1 MSQKIKV
8 WDLLVRLFHWSLVLF
23 FTVAYFTGEEEGIL
37 HIYSGYIVLGLITFR
52 VLWGFIGSKY
62 ARFSNFIRTP
72 KYVFNY
78 FKSYIKGQP
87 KHYVGHNPLGGA
99 MVITLLIS
107 LFMVSYTGLKLY
119 AVEEGLGPLAQ
130 GNTISVIS
138 SAYADSDDNDEK
150 RNHSVNEEDEEDEE
164 FWEELHEFF
173 ANFTLLLVFLHIAG
187 VFVSSKLHKENLAKA
202 MITGLKR
209 KD

>member
-8 WDLLVRLFHWSLVLF
+8 WDPLVRLFHWSLVLF

-52 VLWGFIGSKY
+52 LLWGFIGSKY
-62 ARFSNFIRTP
+62 ARFSNFIHTP
-72 KYVFNY
+72 QYIFSY
-78 FKSYIKGQP
+78 FKSLIKGQP
-87 KHYVGHNPLGGA
+87 KHYLGHNPLGGA

-138 SAYADSDDNDEK
+138 NAYADSEDNDEGRK
-150 RNHSVNEEDEEDEE
+150 HSVNEDDEE

-187 VFVSSKLHKENLAKA
+187 VFFSSKLHKENLAKA
-202 MITGLKR
+202 MITGLKK